1 LAVAATAGL
10 PPIALGALMG
20 RVWAGCCCGSFDA
33 IVMVWLPYPFTFV

>member
-20 RVWAGCCCGSFDA
+20 RVWAGCCCGWFDA
-33 IVMVWLPYPFTFV
+33 IVMVWLPYPFTFA